1 LRSAEIKERVIV
13 KQFSMKPWS
22 HILLLFCLWVSCNEP
37 LNDLPPCNEN
47 NPCAEDACQPEN
59 CVEDSTFVGL
69 DTLWSLNLKG
79 SIRNAVLDGDNLYFN
94 LRTDEGFNIVKV
106 SHSGELLWEYTND
119 LPYTAIMHNA
129 SNLNALI
136 GQYFDHVFSIDGES
150 GNELVNSSIGLGIPS
165 TTYGYLIDNYYYSCV
180 HKNDESEAYLVRSDV
195 EDLENWEVIFTVKRS
210 DVGGSRP
217 NVESV
222 NRWAHPDTQDEILV
236 LQHRMAFP
244 NRVDLVAYNL
254 SADSILWWHPEID
267 ENGDSNIRQITISH
281 GRAYFQGT
289 SKLRCFDIATGD
301 LIWETN
307 YGPWNQGGK
316 FFGLGDIVFTASE
329 DILVVKYHEGL
340 LALNAATGAE
350 IWDKNDDDIHNTSSF
365 TMTMYNDIVFFTH
378 VGNGLTYNG
387 PLWAIR
393 ASDGEEIWMK
403 STDFATTGSF
413 SGPVLIDEERK
424 VFYTRHEGNL
434 IAFRMPE
441 DMY

>member
-1 LRSAEIKERVIV
+1 
-13 KQFSMKPWS
+13 MKSWS
-22 HILLLFCLWVSCNEP
+22 HLFILFCLWASCTEP
-37 LNDLPPCNEN
+37 IDDIPPCNEA

-59 CVEDSTFVGL
+59 CNEDTTFLGL
-69 DTLWSLNLKG
+69 DTLWKTDMEGGNIKDMYMDDENIYVNVLTSTSFYIASYARNTGELNWRFSNDLGYTGTMNLYENQVLGQTWNTVFSLNKKTG
-79 SIRNAVLDGDNLYFN
+79 EEIK
-94 LRTDEGFNIVKV
+94 KV
-106 SHSGELLWEYTND
+106 SISNN
-119 LPYTAIMHNA
+119 TAKT
-129 SNLNALI
+129 S
-136 GQYFDHVFSIDGES
+136 E
-150 GNELVNSSIGLGIPS
+150 
-165 TTYGYLIDNYYYSCV
+165 GYVLKDYYYTTRGSR
-180 HKNDESEAYLVRSDV
+180 NRSTCIRSHVD
-195 EDLENWEVIFTVKRS
+195 DLENWEVVYEITQPEIDGFEPNTVS
-210 DVGGSRP
+210 YNLWD
-217 NVESV
+217 
-222 NRWAHPDTQDEILV
+222 HPETEDEILV
-236 LQHRMAFP
+236 FQHRMAFP
-244 NRVDLVAYNL
+244 DGRIDLMAYNMT
-254 SADSILWWHPEID
+254 ADTVLWWHEEVD
-267 ENGDSNIRQITISH
+267 ENGNSNQRQITISQ